1 MSAVTIQE
9 SFFSTALEGGR
20 HVTLYLAN
28 GAKITG
34 TVQCFDKY
42 SVILE
47 SAAREHLVFKH
58 SISAAFLCDKK
69 QCERCQPQ
77 GVEELKWEGTA

>member
-9 SFFSTALEGGR
+9 SFFSTALEGRR
-20 HVTLYLAN
+20 HVTLYLAS
-28 GAKITG
+28 GARITG
-34 TVQCFDKY
+34 TVQRFDKY

-47 SAAREHLVFKH
+47 SAACQHLVFKH
-58 SISAAFLCDKK
+58 SISAAFLCDRN

-77 GVEELKWEGTA
+77 GVEELKLEGTA